1 MIQSPCI
8 KVCAVDAATGLCTG
22 CARTLDEIARWGS
35 MSDTE
40 RAEVMRVLKE
50 RKARLSSA
58 SREPE

>member
-40 RAEVMRVLKE
+40 RAEVMR
-50 RKARLSSA
+50 
-58 SREPE
+58 